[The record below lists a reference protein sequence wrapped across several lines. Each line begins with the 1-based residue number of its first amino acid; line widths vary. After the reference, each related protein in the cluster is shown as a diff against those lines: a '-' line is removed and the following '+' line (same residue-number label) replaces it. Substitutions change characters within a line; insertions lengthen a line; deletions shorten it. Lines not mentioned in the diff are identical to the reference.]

1 MLPDMT
7 QVDDMVFTMLI
18 AYRKSKRTIMS
29 IIKRDPVNL
38 SNDGIIFI
46 FIFRKNNKMLMS
58 S

>member
-1 MLPDMT
+1 MT

-46 FIFRKNNKMLMS
+46 FIFRKNNKMPMS